1 MGNRDLLTIF
11 AASLDRIPFS
21 TYRYKKLIAATAL
34 TLFLATAFI
43 SCSEKF
49 DYDKGT
55 RMTGGDPKAGME
67 KIILHDCHS
76 CHVIPGIP
84 VNRDSRGP
92 ALKHWASHTTIAKKW
107 PNTPENLEDFI
118 EHPERMLHGTGL
130 KSEITMSNVKPGDA
144 KDIAAYLFSI
154 Q

>member
-1 MGNRDLLTIF
+1 MVLT
-11 AASLDRIPFS
+11 
-21 TYRYKKLIAATAL
+21 
-34 TLFLATAFI
+34 
-43 SCSEKF
+43 SCSERF
-49 DYDKGT
+49 DYDKGAS
-55 RMTGGDPKAGME
+55 MTGGDPKAGLE

-92 ALKHWASHTTIAKKW
+92 ALKHWATRSTIAKKW
-107 PNTPENLEDFI
+107 PNTPQNLKEFI
-118 EHPERMLHGTGL
+118 EHPDRMLHETGA
-130 KSEITMSNVKPGDA
+130 KGEITMSNIKPSDA